1 MIQNMIVIVIG
12 VLVALYLLRAIIR
25 FVRKNK
31 NHASCCGCSGC
42 GKESDCFKDVFE
54 RKVSK

>member
-42 GKESDCFKDVFE
+42 GK
-54 RKVSK
+54 